1 MTAPL
6 QEQPRGRSFF
16 CAVELRALLR
26 VTAVVALWADSAA
39 AKDQALEPEAA
50 PAETIAPS
58 IPTASP
64 TKFNLSYGLAGTS
77 DYVNRGVT
85 QTDSRP
91 AVQGYVEPS
100 YGIAYVNVWSS
111 NVDFGDDFRGA
122 EIDIVGG
129 LRPTF
134 GDLSLNFGW
143 AHYFYAPQQV
153 SPSYGEIFVKA
164 DYKVTDKFI
173 VGTRLWF
180 APDFDQTGKTSTF
193 PVVGAKVLL
202 TDKLS
207 AYAGVGYQF
216 FEDPHEPE
224 NLVWT
229 AGLSY
234 IWKSLTFDVR
244 YSDTNLSDSECV
256 VRSGFSDG
264 CGARVVGTISLDL
277 TWSALKGRS
286 S

>member
-1 MTAPL
+1 MID
-6 QEQPRGRSFF
+6 GRRY
-16 CAVELRALLR
+16 LRALLQM
-26 VTAVVALWADSAA
+26 TAVVAVWTQNAA
-39 AKDQALEPEAA
+39 AKDEALEPVAA
-50 PAETIAPS
+50 PTETIAPS
-58 IPTASP
+58 VPAAP
-64 TKFNLSYGLAGTS
+64 PGKFNLGFGLAGTS
-77 DYVNRGVT
+77 DYVSRGIT
-85 QTDSRP
+85 QTESRP
-91 AVQGYVEPS
+91 AVQGYIEPS

-122 EIDIVGG
+122 EIDVTGG

-153 SPSYGEIFVKA
+153 SPSYGEIFAKA

-173 VGTRLWF
+173 FGTRVWF
-180 APDFDQTGKTSTF
+180 APDFDQTGKTATF

-202 TDKLS
+202 TEKLS

-216 FEDPHEPE
+216 FEDPQEFE
-224 NLVWT
+224 YLVWT

-244 YSDTNLSDSECV
+244 YWDTNLSDSECV
-256 VRSGFSDG
+256 VRSGFLGG
-264 CGARVVGTISLDL
+264 CDARVVGTISLDL
-277 TWSALKGRS
+277 TWSALKGRGL
-286 S
+286 